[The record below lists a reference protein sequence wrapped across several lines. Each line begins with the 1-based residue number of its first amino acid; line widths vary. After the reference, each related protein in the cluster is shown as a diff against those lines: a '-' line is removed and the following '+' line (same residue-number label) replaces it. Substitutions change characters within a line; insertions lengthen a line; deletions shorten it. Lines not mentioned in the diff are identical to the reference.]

1 MLFTAPYT
9 ELSKSIFLSFSSVPT
24 GNPVVEMIPGFPL
37 KSCGND
43 KHRNLVY
50 PDLLKTWQIYS
61 MKENLAIGLMSGTSA
76 DGVDAAL
83 IKISENG
90 LRTKIQLI
98 EFETFPYP
106 AEIQEMVLAASS
118 PEKGTIDLICHLNF
132 RLGDIFARA
141 ALSILEKT
149 NISNNEVDFI
159 GSHGQ
164 TIRHFPEG
172 HEDFPGNLPSTLQIG
187 EPSVIAEKTGIKTV
201 ADFRTRD
208 MAAGGLGAP
217 LAPFAHFLL
226 FHHKKKSLIVHN
238 IGGISNLTFLPKRGD
253 IDKVVAFDT
262 GPGNM
267 LIDGLVSHLSKGQK
281 PFDRGGEW
289 ASKGKINNDLLSFMM
304 EHPFIKKPPPK
315 ATGREEFGEVFL
327 RKVLTKAEELKI
339 TENDLVTTIT
349 AFTAESIIINYK
361 DHILKIDCPSEII
374 FCGGGI
380 HNNFLMDRIKNK
392 LSEITIS
399 TTEKYGISPDALEA
413 VSFAILANETIHG
426 NPSNLPSVT
435 GAKRKVI
442 LGKIVL

>member
-226 FHHKKKSLIVHN
+226 FHHKENSRIVHN

-281 PFDRGGEW
+281 PFDRDGEW